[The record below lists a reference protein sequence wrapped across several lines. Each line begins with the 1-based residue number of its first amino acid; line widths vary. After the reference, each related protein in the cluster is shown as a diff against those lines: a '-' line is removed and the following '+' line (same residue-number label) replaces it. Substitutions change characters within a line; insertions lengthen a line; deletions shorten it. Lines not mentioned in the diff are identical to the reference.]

1 MTNAYRKPTHTGCYR
16 CDICHTESEV
26 YAVPV
31 DCRSCQN
38 NLCLACA
45 EINGPIIDGDGRDHV
60 EECVICASELL
71 SAIRL
76 ACLKSFGPK
85 VYRVAQRDAVRL
97 TRAAVREIIASEFR
111 ANLIASAA
119 LTAPDTRI
127 RHDGASWVDLDQKT
141 NFAGE

>member
-31 DCRSCQN
+31 DCESCQN
-38 NLCLACA
+38 NLCIACA
-45 EINGPIIDGDGRDHV
+45 EQNGPIKEGDGRDSID
-60 EECVICASELL
+60 ECLICASELL

-97 TRAAVREIIASEFR
+97 TRQAVRDAIAAEWR
-111 ANLIASAA
+111 ENLKASAA

-127 RHDGASWVDLDQKT
+127 RHDGASWVDLDQRSNYT
-141 NFAGE
+141 GD